1 MLRLAAQSWVDG
13 FPNLR
18 FLRYAIVPLVV
29 SLRGKSD
36 DAKVTFFHVFDT
48 FLYRLA
54 KAGFPKCP
62 RTAFG

>member
-18 FLRYAIVPLVV
+18 FFRYAIVPLVV
-29 SLRGKSD
+29 PSEVID
-36 DAKVTFFHVFDT
+36 DAKVTLFHVFDT

-54 KAGFPKCP
+54 KAVFPKCP
-62 RTAFG
+62 HTAFG

>member
-1 MLRLAAQSWVDG
+1 MLLSKTFD
-13 FPNLR
+13 
-18 FLRYAIVPLVV
+18 IVMAVFDVGSHVV
-29 SLRGKSD
+29 TQ
-36 DAKVTFFHVFDT
+36 KVTFFHVFDT